1 MIFKQI
7 DLRGEQLLKKTS
19 PENIKLQYA
28 NENIAANFYG
38 FFVVFLPNQ
47 FLWINLYRKLN

>member
-1 MIFKQI
+1 M
-7 DLRGEQLLKKTS
+7 RGEHKLKKPS

-38 FFVVFLPNQ
+38 FFVVVFLPNQ

>member
-28 NENIAANFYG
+28 DENIAANFYV
-38 FFVVFLPNQ
+38 FFLFFSKSIFVD
-47 FLWINLYRKLN
+47 

>member
-38 FFVVFLPNQ
+38 FFFFFYQ
-47 FLWINLYRKLN
+47 INFCGLIYTES